1 MLKKSLIAVVVLVAG
16 LFVLGFLLPA
26 EQLVGRSVTINAPP
40 DAIYAHVDNLKS
52 WTWAP
57 WSATKMPGGRYRYD
71 GPEAGV
77 GARVA
82 WQDEKVGDGKLWLT
96 QADPTRGIT
105 YEMSVDGDQHK
116 ANGAVR
122 FVPSGPATLVT
133 WTSMARYGDPI
144 ARFMGI
150 VAGERLGEQFEQG
163 LLELKKIAE
172 ASAAAR
178 SPAPAPVLVEGG
190 HDDVTA
196 APVAA
201 LPEPVEAPTPVEPEA
216 DAEAVARGAPAP
228 PSAPE
233 PAATPTQP

>member
-1 MLKKSLIAVVVLVAG
+1 MLKKTLIAVVVLVAG
-16 LFVLGFLLPA
+16 PLALGFLLPA
-26 EQLVGRSVTINAPP
+26 EQLVGRSVTIDAPP

-105 YEMSVDGDQHK
+105 YEMSLDGEQHK
-116 ANGAVR
+116 ADGAVR
-122 FVPSGPATLVT
+122 FVPIGPATLVT
-133 WTSMARYGDPI
+133 WTWKARYGHPI
-144 ARFMGI
+144 ARLMGI
-150 VAGERLGEQFEQG
+150 IAGERLGEQFEQG

-172 ASAAAR
+172 ASAPAR
-178 SPAPAPVLVEGG
+178 SPAPVPVLVEGG
-190 HDDVTA
+190 DDEVTA

-201 LPEPVEAPTPVEPEA
+201 PPEPVEAPTAVEPEA
-216 DAEAVARGAPAP
+216 EAEVVARRAPEP
-228 PSAPE
+228 PSAPPPVDA
-233 PAATPTQP
+233 PAQP